1 MGLTEIHPGERIFM
15 VGIAV
20 AFFVGAAI
28 GLLVA
33 ALVSSARAGDEQ
45 SERFG
50 LLTTDDV
57 MG

>member
-1 MGLTEIHPGERIFM
+1 M

-57 MG
+57 TG